1 MARPIRSLPSPCG
14 AVTLSGKISIGFNLK
29 ASNLH
34 LPEFPVGKKARPA
47 VFDNQELKSQVGFTI
62 MEVALAATV
71 LALTLVGMI
80 QVVDSGSEML
90 DLSRKQTIASQI
102 LHSEIDQLRLQNW
115 NTVAAYQSGPTP
127 FTMAGDPVLAGMAQ
141 QLGGTFP
148 YTVTRTVSCVEPL
161 ANPGP
166 PYFLQPLL
174 LQVSFT
180 VSWIGITG
188 HAYSRTSMTYV
199 GKNGL
204 SAAYQR
210 S

>member
-1 MARPIRSLPSPCG
+1 
-14 AVTLSGKISIGFNLK
+14 
-29 ASNLH
+29 
-34 LPEFPVGKKARPA
+34 
-47 VFDNQELKSQVGFTI
+47 

-90 DLSRKQTIASQI
+90 DLSRKQMIAGQI

-115 NTVAAYQSGPTP
+115 STVMAYPAGPTP
-127 FTMAGDPVLAGMAQ
+127 FTIVGDPVLAGMAQ

-148 YTVTRTVSCVEPL
+148 YTVTRTVLCIEPPN
-161 ANPGP
+161 NPQ
-166 PYFLQPLL
+166 PYALQPLL
-174 LQVSFT
+174 LQVTFT
-180 VSWIGITG
+180 VTWIGITG
-188 HAYSRTSMTYV
+188 HSYIRTSTTYV

>member
-1 MARPIRSLPSPCG
+1 M
-14 AVTLSGKISIGFNLK
+14 
-29 ASNLH
+29 
-34 LPEFPVGKKARPA
+34 
-47 VFDNQELKSQVGFTI
+47 FDNQELKSQVGFTI